1 MVPRAMAGDET
12 TGEVVLKLHFK
23 VGVEGPTNAD
33 NPVCRAFWWNIGHGG
48 EAIEDCADGEER
60 RESVINDRTA
70 RVVKTIVTI
79 VPHVPL
85 FLPHSQRRKKTFSN
99 LKMALIH
106 PTLPELAQ
114 QEETYVFNL
123 FHKGKNEM
131 LYYGGNDSMFL
142 LSCLNIVDLRFSE
155 ASR

>member
-1 MVPRAMAGDET
+1 MAGDET

-33 NPVCRAFWWNIGHGG
+33 NPVCRAFWWNIGHGL

-70 RVVKTIVTI
+70 RVIKTIVTI
-79 VPHVPL
+79 GPHVPL

-114 QEETYVFNL
+114 QEEAVGVQSFPQ
-123 FHKGKNEM
+123 GKERNA
-131 LYYGGNDSMFL
+131 L
-142 LSCLNIVDLRFSE
+142 LWGAMTRCSCLV
-155 ASR
+155 A